1 MKLIYRS
8 YMQENTEYTN
18 WLEKLINEDFESD
31 APPIIKMRLK
41 EVRENFEQLMEK
53 CNELEVASEDEDNL
67 KDLKYLLIDSLFLAM
82 DLQGFF
88 EVGELGRFKM
98 RVLNYLNKKR
108 RAEVFGELSQA
119 NCRVNQ

>member
-1 MKLIYRS
+1 
-8 YMQENTEYTN
+8 
-18 WLEKLINEDFESD
+18 
-31 APPIIKMRLK
+31 MRLR
-41 EVRENFEQLMEK
+41 EARENFERLMEQ
-53 CNELEVASEDEDNL
+53 CSELEIGPQDEDNL

>member
-8 YMQENTEYTN
+8 YIEENIEYTN
-18 WLEKLINEDFESD
+18 WLEKLANEDFKND

-41 EVRENFEQLMEK
+41 EARENFEQLMEK

-108 RAEVFGELSQA
+108 RAEVFGELSQV